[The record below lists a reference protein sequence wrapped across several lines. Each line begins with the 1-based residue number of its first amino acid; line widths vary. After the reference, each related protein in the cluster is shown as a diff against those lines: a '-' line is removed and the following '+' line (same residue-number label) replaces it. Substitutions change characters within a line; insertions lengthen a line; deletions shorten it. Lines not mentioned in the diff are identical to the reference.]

1 MQRAVLFDLDDTL
14 HDRAA
19 SIPTFVV
26 AQACRLLEM
35 QLPDAVRF
43 AERFVELEERG
54 QVWKDRV
61 YRELGREF
69 PQARHADERL
79 LDDYL
84 RSFPKACRLRQGA
97 AELLRQLRD
106 RTVKLGIVTNGRSDM
121 QLAVVGALGLGDLV
135 DAVVVSEDVG
145 LRKPDPR
152 IFHGALAQIG
162 VEAQSS
168 VFVGDDLRS
177 DVAGALSAGFKH
189 VYWFDAAA
197 VAEGDV
203 PFGATRVA
211 SFAELTE
218 KLFPGIC

>member
-19 SIPTFVV
+19 AIPMFVV
-26 AQACRLLEM
+26 SQACRLLEM
-35 QLPDAVRF
+35 QVPDAVRF

-54 QVWKDRV
+54 RVWKDRV
-61 YRELGREF
+61 YKELGREF

-79 LDDYL
+79 LDDYM
-84 RSFPKACRLRQGA
+84 RSFPKVCRLRQGA

-106 RTVKLGIVTNGRSDM
+106 RAVKLGIVTNGRSDM
-121 QLAVVGALGLGDLV
+121 QLAVVSALGLGDLV
-135 DAVVVSEDVG
+135 DTVVISESIG

-152 IFHGALAQIG
+152 IFYNALTQIG

-177 DVAGALSAGFKH
+177 DVEGALSAGFKH
-189 VYWFDAAA
+189 VYWFDAAT
-197 VAEGDV
+197 VAESDV
-203 PFGATRVA
+203 PPRTSRVTG
-211 SFAELTE
+211 FAELTE
-218 KLFPGIC
+218 RLLPV